1 MLADYRVRIFS
12 FSVEYNEPRNSSQCL
27 HLIMHLPC
35 IQLTACTFLL
45 LGDNFLNSV
54 ERAGVDHS
62 APSGIPEGLCRQ
74 VNPGQALS
82 GDIGVCFESL

>member
-1 MLADYRVRIFS
+1 MFTFEHAPPMYSINSVRGS
-12 FSVEYNEPRNSSQCL
+12 TS
-27 HLIMHLPC
+27 
-35 IQLTACTFLL
+35 
-45 LGDNFLNSV
+45 LGHFLNSV
-54 ERAGVDHS
+54 KRVGVDHS